1 MSFKREMHF
10 DGEQVVFS
18 RGKVQ
23 RRITLRFVEAEEWL
37 LAVGSFA

>member
-1 MSFKREMHF
+1 MYF

-23 RRITLRFVEAEEWL
+23 RRIMLRFVEAGEWL